1 MYRRVYPF
9 EMADSGWDRL
19 YHTKWRKTSTVSGS
33 RMTRGREV
41 NARFFL
47 IKMPAGTG
55 FNR

>member
-1 MYRRVYPF
+1 MYRLVYPF
-9 EMADSGWDRL
+9 EMADSGWGRL
-19 YHTKWRKTSTVSGS
+19 YHTKLRKTSTVSGS